1 MMCLF
6 EVNMDNMIR
15 EYAKN
20 YSDTFTQ
27 AFGVD
32 EERTVYQFD
41 QVGLAR
47 FVEQVIQRASVLS
60 DKIVY
65 S

>member
-1 MMCLF
+1 MYLF
-6 EVNMDNMIR
+6 EVTMDNMIR

-20 YSDTFTQ
+20 YSDTYTQ
-27 AFGVD
+27 PFGVD

-41 QVGLAR
+41 HVGLAR
-47 FVEQVIQRASVLS
+47 FVEQVIQRASEMS